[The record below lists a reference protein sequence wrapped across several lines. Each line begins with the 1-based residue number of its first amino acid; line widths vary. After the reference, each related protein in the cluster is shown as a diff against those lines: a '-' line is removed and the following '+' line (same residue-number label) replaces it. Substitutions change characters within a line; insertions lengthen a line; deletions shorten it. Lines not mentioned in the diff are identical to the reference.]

1 MERNISIYEWNGNDL
16 WRVLVIINHTLMVF
30 FNVINEQKAKWKL
43 QMAKKLAAPESL
55 NFYVKFLTS
64 ELSMAKEV
72 NWVRLNMFL
81 L

>member
-1 MERNISIYEWNGNDL
+1 MKRKWSQESSRYHQPRING
-16 WRVLVIINHTLMVF
+16 F

-43 QMAKKLAAPESL
+43 QMAKRLAAPESF